1 MKKSIYLIASIALF
15 GLSSCDLDY
24 QPYESLPEGQVD
36 QIEGAPDIITRGTY
50 SLLKG
55 WSNNAHRLTEYPGD
69 NVALSGATTD
79 NLINSYNYNRIITNY
94 RANDFWVLSY
104 RAIAGT
110 NTVLARLKEGE
121 SKVNDQLIAEN
132 LYLRSMLYFYIVNL
146 FGKPY
151 NQSPATNLGVPLK
164 LKDDPSENL
173 PRNTVKE
180 VYDQIVKD
188 LLKAETLF
196 NNNDRKGIYASKE
209 STQALLARVYLY
221 MEDNAKAKEYADKV
235 ITSGKFTLIASDKLK
250 NYGESVPEKNSETI
264 FAIKFVK
271 DIDYDPGY
279 SIGAMYSV
287 VGGFGWGEMY
297 ASRPYLELIRKYP
310 TDVRNSFISAQ
321 YDAKSTDV
329 MAYYVTDENMFDG
342 VVVTKSGDDYK
353 YLENGVSKTLNKKS
367 NGAGDFQYTINV
379 GGKERNVLID
389 KKMADRNGYL
399 KYFIIK
405 WTGQEGIAQLYSP
418 IVSRLGEIYLI
429 RAEANAKLGQ
439 TQLALDDV
447 NVIRKRAGIPTAGL
461 WSASNLN
468 GKSALDVVLEE
479 RQLELAWEGHRKFD
493 IFRNGRTL
501 DRNYPGTHLS
511 GNNAIKSVT
520 ANSNIIVEYIPQ
532 SQIILSKG
540 VLVQNP

>member
-1 MKKSIYLIASIALF
+1 MKKTIYLVASLAL
-15 GLSSCDLDY
+15 LSLGSCSLDY
-24 QPYESLPEGQVD
+24 EPYESLPEGQVD

-94 RANDFWVLSY
+94 RANDFWVISY

-110 NTVLARLKEGE
+110 NSVLARLKEGE

-132 LYLRSMLYFYIVNL
+132 LYLRAMLYFYNVNL
-146 FGKPY
+146 FGRPY
-151 NQSPATNLGVPLK
+151 NQSPSTNLGVPLK
-164 LKDDPSENL
+164 LKDDPNENL

-180 VYDQIVKD
+180 VYDQIVSD

-196 NNNDRKGIYASKE
+196 NNNERKGIYASKE
-209 STQALLARVYLY
+209 ATQALLARVYLY

-235 ITSGKFTLIASDKLK
+235 ISSGKFTLLSSDKLK
-250 NYGESVPEKNSETI
+250 TYGESVPEKNSETI

-287 VGGFGWGEMY
+287 VGGYGWGEMY

-310 TDVRNSFISAQ
+310 SDVRNSFISPQ
-321 YDAKSTDV
+321 YDPKSTDV
-329 MAYYVTDENMFDG
+329 MAYYVSDDNMSTG
-342 VVVTKSGDDYK
+342 VVVTKSGTDYN
-353 YLENGVSKTLNKKS
+353 YVENGVTKTLSKKS
-367 NGAGDFQYTINV
+367 NGAGDFEYTINV
-379 GGKERNVLID
+379 GGKDRKVLID
-389 KKMADRNGYL
+389 RKMADRNGYL
-399 KYFIIK
+399 KYYIMK
-405 WTGQEGIAQLYSP
+405 WTGQEGIAQLFSP
-418 IVSRLGEIYLI
+418 VISRLSEVYLI
-429 RAEANAKLGQ
+429 RAEANAKLGN
-439 TQLALDDV
+439 TTAALADV
-447 NVIRKRAGIPTAGL
+447 NVIRTRASIPTEGL
-461 WSASNLN
+461 WTTANLN

-493 IFRNGRTL
+493 VFRNGRTL
-501 DRNYPGTHLS
+501 DRLYPGVHLS
-511 GNNAIKSVT
+511 GNNAVKTVP
-520 ANSNIIVEYIPQ
+520 ANSNLIVEYIPQ
-532 SQIILSKG
+532 SQIILSNG

>member
-1 MKKSIYLIASIALF
+1 MKKTIYLVASLAL
-15 GLSSCDLDY
+15 LSLGSCSLDY
-24 QPYESLPEGQVD
+24 EPYESLPEGQVD

-94 RANDFWVLSY
+94 RANDFWVISY

-110 NTVLARLKEGE
+110 NSVLARLKEGE

-132 LYLRSMLYFYIVNL
+132 LYLRAMLYFYNVNL
-146 FGKPY
+146 FGRPY
-151 NQSPATNLGVPLK
+151 NQSPSTNLGVPLK
-164 LKDDPSENL
+164 LKDDPNENL

-180 VYDQIVKD
+180 VYDQIVSD

-196 NNNDRKGIYASKE
+196 NNNERKGIYASKE
-209 STQALLARVYLY
+209 ATQALLARVYLY

-235 ITSGKFTLIASDKLK
+235 ISSGKFTLLSSDKLK
-250 NYGESVPEKNSETI
+250 TYGESVPEKNSETI

-287 VGGFGWGEMY
+287 VGGYGWGEMY

-310 TDVRNSFISAQ
+310 SDVRNSFISPQ
-321 YDAKSTDV
+321 YDPKSTDV
-329 MAYYVTDENMFDG
+329 MAYYISDDNMSTG
-342 VVVTKSGDDYK
+342 VVVTKSGTDYN
-353 YLENGVSKTLNKKS
+353 YVENGVTKTLSKKS
-367 NGAGDFQYTINV
+367 NGAGDFEYTINV
-379 GGKERNVLID
+379 GGKDRKVLID
-389 KKMADRNGYL
+389 RKMADRNGYL
-399 KYFIIK
+399 KYYIMK
-405 WTGQEGIAQLYSP
+405 WTGQEGIAQLFSP
-418 IVSRLGEIYLI
+418 VISRLSEVYLI
-429 RAEANAKLGQ
+429 RAEANAKLGN
-439 TQLALDDV
+439 TTAALADV
-447 NVIRKRAGIPTAGL
+447 NVIRTRASIPTEGL
-461 WSASNLN
+461 WTTANLN

-493 IFRNGRTL
+493 VFRNGRTL
-501 DRNYPGTHLS
+501 DRLYPGVHLS
-511 GNNAIKSVT
+511 GNNAVKTVP
-520 ANSNIIVEYIPQ
+520 ANSNLIVEYIPQ
-532 SQIILSKG
+532 SQIILSNG

>member
-1 MKKSIYLIASIALF
+1 MKKTIYLVASLAL
-15 GLSSCDLDY
+15 LSLGSCSLDY
-24 QPYESLPEGQVD
+24 EPYESLPEGQVD

-94 RANDFWVLSY
+94 RANDFWVISY

-110 NTVLARLKEGE
+110 NSVLARLKEGE

-132 LYLRSMLYFYIVNL
+132 LYLRAMLYFYNVNL
-146 FGKPY
+146 FGRPY
-151 NQSPATNLGVPLK
+151 NQSPSTNLGVPLK
-164 LKDDPSENL
+164 LKDDPNENL

-180 VYDQIVKD
+180 VYDQIVSD

-196 NNNDRKGIYASKE
+196 NNDTRKGIYASKE
-209 STQALLARVYLY
+209 ATQALLARVYLY

-235 ITSGKFTLIASDKLK
+235 ISSGKFTLLSSDKLK
-250 NYGESVPEKNSETI
+250 TYGESVPENNSETI

-287 VGGFGWGEMY
+287 VGGYGWGEMY

-310 TDVRNSFISAQ
+310 SDVRNSFISPQ
-321 YDAKSTDV
+321 YDPKSTDV
-329 MAYYVTDENMFDG
+329 MAYYISDDNMSTG
-342 VVVTKSGDDYK
+342 VVVTKSGTDYN
-353 YLENGVSKTLNKKS
+353 YVENGVTKTLSKKS
-367 NGAGDFQYTINV
+367 NGAGDFEYTINV
-379 GGKERNVLID
+379 GGKDRKVLID
-389 KKMADRNGYL
+389 RKMADRNGYL
-399 KYFIIK
+399 KYYIMK
-405 WTGQEGIAQLYSP
+405 WTGQEGIAQLFSP
-418 IVSRLGEIYLI
+418 VISRLSEVYLI
-429 RAEANAKLGQ
+429 RAEANAKLGN
-439 TQLALDDV
+439 TTAALADV
-447 NVIRKRAGIPTAGL
+447 NVIRTRASIPTEGL
-461 WSASNLN
+461 WTTANLN

-493 IFRNGRTL
+493 VFRNGRTL
-501 DRNYPGTHLS
+501 DRLYPGVHLS
-511 GNNAIKSVT
+511 GNNAVKTVP
-520 ANSNIIVEYIPQ
+520 ANSNLIVEYIPQ
-532 SQIILSKG
+532 SQIILSNG

>member
-1 MKKSIYLIASIALF
+1 MKKTIYLVASLAL
-15 GLSSCDLDY
+15 LSLGSCSLDY
-24 QPYESLPEGQVD
+24 EPYESLPEGQVD

-94 RANDFWVLSY
+94 RANDFWVISY

-110 NTVLARLKEGE
+110 NSVLARLKEGE

-132 LYLRSMLYFYIVNL
+132 LYLRAMLYFYNVNL
-146 FGKPY
+146 FGRPY
-151 NQSPATNLGVPLK
+151 NQSPSTNLGVPLK
-164 LKDDPSENL
+164 LKDDPNENL

-180 VYDQIVKD
+180 VYDQIVSD

-196 NNNDRKGIYASKE
+196 NNDTRKGIYASKE
-209 STQALLARVYLY
+209 ATQALLARVYLY

-235 ITSGKFTLIASDKLK
+235 ISSGKFTLLSSDKLK
-250 NYGESVPEKNSETI
+250 TYGESVPENNSETI

-287 VGGFGWGEMY
+287 VGGYGWGEMY

-310 TDVRNSFISAQ
+310 TDVRNSFISPQ
-321 YDAKSTDV
+321 YDPKSTDV
-329 MAYYVTDENMFDG
+329 VAYYVSDDNMSTG
-342 VVVTKSGDDYK
+342 VVVTKSGTDYN
-353 YLENGVSKTLNKKS
+353 YVENGVTKTLSKKS
-367 NGAGDFQYTINV
+367 NGAGDFEYTINV
-379 GGKERNVLID
+379 GGKDRKVLID
-389 KKMADRNGYL
+389 RKMADRNGYL
-399 KYFIIK
+399 KYYIMK
-405 WTGQEGIAQLYSP
+405 WTGQEGIAQLFSP
-418 IVSRLGEIYLI
+418 VISRLSEVYLI
-429 RAEANAKLGQ
+429 RAEANAKLGN
-439 TQLALDDV
+439 TTAALADV
-447 NVIRKRAGIPTAGL
+447 NVIRTRASIPTEGL
-461 WSASNLN
+461 WTTANLN

-493 IFRNGRTL
+493 VFRNGRTL
-501 DRNYPGTHLS
+501 DRLYPGVHLS
-511 GNNAIKSVT
+511 GNNAVKTVP
-520 ANSNIIVEYIPQ
+520 ANSNLIVEYIPQ
-532 SQIILSKG
+532 SQIILSNG